1 MHKQFFS
8 FPARASWQVS
18 YAVRRWQH
26 ILLEQK
32 GKAGPRGGDHVRLAG
47 LHPAGPTEDRDQ
59 RAALGEEQE
68 PRQGMLRLGHMWE
81 GGWGRKGREGP
92 ARQRGR
98 WTRCA
103 FSLMPTPGK
112 APPKGTCSRQ
122 FSSVQPLTCVRLF
135 ATPWTAACQASLSI
149 TYSQSLLKL
158 MSTESVMPSNH
169 LTLCRPLLLP
179 PSIFPS
185 IRIFSKESVLRI
197 RWPKDWSF
205 TLSSNPSNE
214 YSKRRCS
221 L

>member
-1 MHKQFFS
+1 M
-8 FPARASWQVS
+8 AGRASPRWANGGQRPEGCFG
-18 YAVRRWQH
+18 RRTRTQTGDV
-26 ILLEQK
+26 ET
-32 GKAGPRGGDHVRLAG
+32 GPHVGRWL
-47 LHPAGPTEDRDQ
+47 R
-59 RAALGEEQE
+59 EE
-68 PRQGMLRLGHMWE
+68 G
-81 GGWGRKGREGP
+81 
-92 ARQRGR
+92 QRGAGQAER
-98 WTRCA
+98 EVDAMRIQSNAHTW
-103 FSLMPTPGK
+103 

-169 LTLCRPLLLP
+169 LILCRPLLLP